1 MALTDIVRP
10 NWAVLDLD
18 IFDIRREGAVADSPS
33 FDSRAA
39 IQAAVDKANARYLST
54 GVIQSVFVPPGV
66 FWVSARSITNTG
78 ETTADGIISVEMK
91 SGVRLFGT
99 GTIKARPNLYGT
111 GAYYRVIGSDRGARI
126 SNVILEGITV
136 DGNVSNQVQSVQCSN
151 IVLECAAN
159 ILVTQVRS
167 IESNGNGIMVRGRY
181 PDVCTGIRISECFV
195 SNCNTIGIQSAQFS
209 GLVIADNIV
218 DTCENNCIDIYG
230 DTGVSGSA
238 SNGKHFSITG
248 NVVSNSKTCGIFPET
263 VANGVVS
270 GNSIYNCAEG
280 IHVNRIRSVPK
291 NISITGNSIYGSTKA
306 GIWIS
311 GDMQGVN
318 ISDNTI
324 SDWST
329 GAGIRLGTSSGN
341 VSNVYVHGN
350 TFNPTVT
357 TAYVLQITAATASR
371 IECRN
376 NFVRNNIGM
385 SMDYIYSNTATS
397 SAGVY
402 VDSWAFTAGSVE
414 STGMQ
419 MYRSGTFTPTVVGTI
434 TAGTATYITQSGQYT
449 RIGDVVHF
457 SLFLKY
463 NEATGT
469 GPLLIKGLPFT
480 PSKSKLQPEMV
491 AHSSMG
497 TTSATETLWVAA
509 TVNGLSPRI
518 KAEGA
523 ADATRYLVMDGSN
536 FVAGTLRVS
545 GFYYV

>member
-78 ETTADGIISVEMK
+78 ETTANGIISVEMK

-195 SNCNTIGIQSAQFS
+195 SNCNTIGIQSSQFS

-218 DTCENNCIDIYG
+218 DTCKNNCIDIYG

-248 NVVSNSKTCGIFPET
+248 NVVSNSEICGIFPET

-280 IHVNRIRSVPK
+280 IHVNRIYSVPK
-291 NISITGNSIYGSTKA
+291 NISITGNSIYGSTEA

-311 GDMQGVN
+311 GDMQGIS

-329 GAGIRLGTSSGN
+329 GAAIRLGTSSGN
-341 VSNVYVHGN
+341 VSSVYVHGN

-376 NFVRNNIGM
+376 NFVRNNVGM

-397 SAGVY
+397 SVGVY
-402 VDSWAFTAGSVE
+402 VDSWSITAGSVD
-414 STGMQ
+414 STGLQ
-419 MYRSGTFTPTVVGTI
+419 MYRTSTAAPTIRGAT
-434 TAGTATYITQSGQYT
+434 TAGTATYVTQTGQYL
-449 RIGDVVHF
+449 RIGEVVHY
-457 SLFLKY
+457 SVYVAY
-463 NEATGT
+463 NSATGA
-469 GPLLIKGLPFT
+469 GPLLITNLPWT
-480 PSKSKLQPEMV
+480 PSSTKLQPEAAV
-491 AHSSMG
+491 HSSMG
-497 TTSATETLWVAA
+497 TTTATETVWAMPTAA
-509 TVNGLSPRI
+509 GLSVRVRTMGVDGI
-518 KAEGA
+518 
-523 ADATRYLVMDGSN
+523 TRYFVMDGTNYAS
-536 FVAGTLRVS
+536 GTVRVS